1 MGKDAALLGCEAM
14 AVGWL
19 EALSDLTIADRV
31 RIVGLVDTNLA
42 AADREGMSGMLGYC
56 KGI

>member
-1 MGKDAALLGCEAM
+1 LGEDAALLGCEAM

-19 EALSDLTIADRV
+19 EALSDLAIADRV

-42 AADREGMSGMLGYC
+42 AADREAMSGILRYC
-56 KGI
+56 NGM